1 MTNIVESTPSPKK
14 DVSILK
20 NIKLDDVIMPPNLI
34 DQGSQQVLSSSLN
47 STTGS

>member
-14 DVSILK
+14 DFSILK
-20 NIKLDDVIMPPNLI
+20 NVKLDDVIMPPNLI
-34 DQGSQQVLSSSLN
+34 EQPSQQVLSSSLN